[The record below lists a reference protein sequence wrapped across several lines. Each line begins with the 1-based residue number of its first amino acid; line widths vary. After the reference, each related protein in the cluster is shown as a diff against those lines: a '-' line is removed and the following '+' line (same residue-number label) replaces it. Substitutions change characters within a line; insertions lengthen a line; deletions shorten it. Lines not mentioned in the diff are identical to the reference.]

1 MESERKIRTGFARED
16 SAAIAPE
23 GHYPS
28 TYSVGRRPTE
38 YAPIS
43 DVFEKRYQAICH
55 EFEKRD
61 CMVLSTFEEY
71 KQMKKIPTVFYNASC
86 GHDHWVFYNVFLNR
100 GTGIKCP
107 SCQHK
112 ENTIKQKINYVNV
125 ENGQSYLLN
134 MEDQG
139 IDYLMEIL
147 SSKFVV
153 KRTYDGCLADS
164 LLQPKEV
171 TEDKWLRI
179 QVKTTLKPNRGYG
192 FKCSSAYK
200 DCIIFLLCLSDKRM
214 WLLDGN
220 TVKSKDK
227 IAIGLCK
234 SKYSGN
240 EVTTES
246 ISDKL
251 LEYYSSY
258 PCDTFERINVPI
270 SIFAV
275 YEQEFR
281 RHREHMLPDI
291 VFEYPNRQALV
302 YDFIVSGKK
311 VQEKI
316 GTYKRNT
323 TVFFSIHKSA
333 GKVDN
338 VRKCQQYRR
347 GDNDLYWLNSP
358 DKDSFWVIPEQIMI
372 DNEMVDTEKPK
383 GFIITGNSWLELYHL
398 SYNNFDA
405 AKFHSIL
412 HWTPSGRPLE
422 HAEGSSEISQL
433 QTEPCII

>member
-71 KQMKKIPTVFYNASC
+71 KQMKKRPKVFYNASC

-164 LLQPKEV
+164 LLQPK
-171 TEDKWLRI
+171 
-179 QVKTTLKPNRGYG
+179 
-192 FKCSSAYK
+192 
-200 DCIIFLLCLSDKRM
+200 
-214 WLLDGN
+214 
-220 TVKSKDK
+220 
-227 IAIGLCK
+227 
-234 SKYSGN
+234 
-240 EVTTES
+240 
-246 ISDKL
+246 
-251 LEYYSSY
+251 
-258 PCDTFERINVPI
+258 
-270 SIFAV
+270 
-275 YEQEFR
+275 
-281 RHREHMLPDI
+281 
-291 VFEYPNRQALV
+291 
-302 YDFIVSGKK
+302 
-311 VQEKI
+311 
-316 GTYKRNT
+316 
-323 TVFFSIHKSA
+323 
-333 GKVDN
+333 
-338 VRKCQQYRR
+338 
-347 GDNDLYWLNSP
+347 
-358 DKDSFWVIPEQIMI
+358 
-372 DNEMVDTEKPK
+372 
-383 GFIITGNSWLELYHL
+383 
-398 SYNNFDA
+398 
-405 AKFHSIL
+405 
-412 HWTPSGRPLE
+412 
-422 HAEGSSEISQL
+422 
-433 QTEPCII
+433 